1 VDIDTYC
8 ILFDSILDHVLNY
21 WVGAGFL
28 MIRFFGAGLV
38 AFFCLMASLC
48 SLMKLWSSSMSYGEG
63 LLSLSASMSSSSS
76 IRDFRLSS
84 NSLSVSLASDLSSFR
99 SHASNDSISLD
110 TGRVNWGRRSIFYGR
125 GYGAKSVE
133 KIEEGY
139 GGVEG

>member
-1 VDIDTYC
+1 MDIDTYC

-21 WVGAGFL
+21 CVGAGFL
-28 MIRFFGAGLV
+28 MIRFFGAGL

-48 SLMKLWSSSMSYGEG
+48 SLMKLWSSSISYGEG

-125 GYGAKSVE
+125 EYGAKSVE
-133 KIEEGY
+133 KIEEGMV
-139 GGVEG
+139 G